1 MEITTSGIN
10 KRIRENTALG
20 SARVEVSDNWEDD
33 PQEEEEHIPVD
44 QLRADNEK
52 YAARFQKLLMDVTRY
67 EAACSRL
74 SQDLATSPADTG
86 LQDSLAGSQSMLQ
99 STKIAMHKIYKS
111 VEDNCH
117 LLQEDVTF
125 YIPYDDDA
133 WN

>member
-10 KRIRENTALG
+10 KRNRENTALG
-20 SARVEVSDNWEDD
+20 FARDEVSDNWDDD
-33 PQEEEEHIPVD
+33 PQEEEAIPAD

-74 SQDLATSPADTG
+74 SQDLASTPADTG

-99 STKIAMHKIYKS
+99 STKIAMHKIYQS
-111 VEDNCH
+111 VEVNCD
-117 LLQEDVTF
+117 LLQESVTF

-133 WN
+133 WT